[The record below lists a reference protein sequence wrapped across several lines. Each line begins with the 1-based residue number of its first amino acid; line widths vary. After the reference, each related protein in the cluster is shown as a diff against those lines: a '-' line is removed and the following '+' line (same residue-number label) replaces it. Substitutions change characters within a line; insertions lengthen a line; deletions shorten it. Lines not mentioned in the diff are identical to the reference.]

1 MAPTRLVVAHF
12 PPLLWTLARAAS
24 DSLNSESPPG
34 GLPLPASVC
43 RREDHDGRGL
53 AARACR
59 RPGESHLGD
68 SDRLDGPPPA
78 ARQGPAWGAGGAPA
92 SLSRLLG
99 PSDRDARPPTAPR
112 ALAGSPRHGTVASGR
127 VPVTAP
133 PPTATDLRKEPPGRG
148 SAWPRRAAALLV
160 APGDPTSTTR
170 TSSSI
175 RPAALRLLRTSRG
188 ATELQLE
195 VESPGS
201 PGNSKAILMRREKVR
216 SGRVCS
222 LSVGNT
228 VFATFPTAGA
238 GEARSA
244 KAVAANNIPYV
255 TRLKSETLG
264 P

>member
-1 MAPTRLVVAHF
+1 VAPTRLVVAHF
-12 PPLLWTLARAAS
+12 CPLLWTLARAAS
-24 DSLNSESPPG
+24 DSLDSESPPG
-34 GLPLPASVC
+34 GLPLPASVR

-59 RPGESHLGD
+59 RPGESHLGG
-68 SDRLDGPPPA
+68 SDRLHGPPAA
-78 ARQGPAWGAGGAPA
+78 ARQGPAWGARAGDAPGGAPA

-112 ALAGSPRHGTVASGR
+112 AVAGSPRHGTVASGR

-160 APGDPTSTTR
+160 APGDPTTSTTR
-170 TSSSI
+170 TSGSI
-175 RPAALRLLRTSRG
+175 RPAALRLLGTRG
-188 ATELQLE
+188 ATELQLK
-195 VESPGS
+195 VESPES
-201 PGNSKAILMRREKVR
+201 PGKAILMRREKVR
-216 SGRVCS
+216 SGRACS

-228 VFATFPTAGA
+228 VFAALPTAGA

-244 KAVAANNIPYV
+244 VVRITY
-255 TRLKSETLG
+255 RMLLG
-264 P
+264 